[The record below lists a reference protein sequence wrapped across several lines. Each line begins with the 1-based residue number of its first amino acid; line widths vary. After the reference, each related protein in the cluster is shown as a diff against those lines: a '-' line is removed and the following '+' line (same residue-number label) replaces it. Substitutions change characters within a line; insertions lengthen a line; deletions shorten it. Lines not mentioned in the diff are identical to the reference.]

1 MNKFRNI
8 IWLALILTMGLWATS
23 ELRIRANSLN
33 MFGGSPDVIVGDMP
47 SVARWGTLN
56 GVTSYS
62 VATTS
67 CNIGDAQL
75 DWISSNNRH
84 PVISQNLY
92 RVKNGR
98 LEQLGQSWLKHG
110 FFALSQSLC
119 GTCQPTD
126 GSSLGIGCSD
136 PYSAG
141 LNGSQSGLGPKGE
154 VNAATGFFPYPFTG
168 LSQPRSVLDGRI
180 RVSNS
185 DLDPA
190 QNPGARYFISSQYVQ
205 YQDAT
210 AGNDDNNES
219 YREVIVSGSQYDLA
233 PFGATQRQK
242 PAILAWQAVHPDV
255 QIFYV
260 DIPDDGRVIVGM
272 RTTEQQAGGF
282 HTEVAIE
289 NLNSHRSVNSLS
301 VNFGSEAMSNPGFND
316 VDYDQEAYSSADWT
330 ESTNGS
336 EIEWAAETFAANEN
350 ANALR
355 WGTTYS
361 FWCDSDTLPLDLTLG
376 IFRPGTPTEILI
388 ELARAIPA
396 DSVVVTGGTHVS
408 GDAVELAESDDADL
422 SIQRAIADVQSR
434 TEFEVKAVS
443 PVANPS
449 SLEVTLEGSVF
460 ARSPV
465 NQTIEL
471 FDYVADGWELVDTR
485 VSTQS
490 TDSTATVAATGDL
503 SRFVEPGTMSIEARI
518 RYQSPV
524 ARQQFSS
531 NTDQFQWTIGQ

>member
-1 MNKFRNI
+1 
-8 IWLALILTMGLWATS
+8 
-23 ELRIRANSLN
+23 

-47 SVARWGTLN
+47 SVARWGSLN

-92 RVKNGR
+92 RVKDGR
-98 LEQLGQSWLKHG
+98 VEQLGQSWLKHG

-119 GTCQPTD
+119 GTCQPTN

-154 VNAATGFFPYPFTG
+154 VNATTGFFPYPYTG
-168 LSQPRSVLDGRI
+168 LTQPRTVLDGRI
-180 RVSNS
+180 RVLNS

-190 QNPGARYFISSQYVQ
+190 QNTGARYFISSQYIQ
-205 YQDAT
+205 YQDAA

-219 YREVIVSGSQYDLA
+219 FREVLVTGGQYDLF
-233 PFGATQRQK
+233 PTGSTVRQK
-242 PAILAWQAVHPDV
+242 PAILAWQAVHSDV
-255 QIFYV
+255 RIFYV
-260 DIPDDGRVIVGM
+260 DIPDDGRVIVGI
-272 RTTEQQAGGF
+272 RTTELQTGGF

-289 NLNSHRSVNSLS
+289 NLNSHRSINSLR
-301 VNFGSEAMSNPGFND
+301 VNFGSGDMSNPGFSD

-330 ESTNGS
+330 ESMNGS
-336 EIEWAAETFAANEN
+336 EVEWAAETFAANEN

-361 FWCDSDTLPLDLTLG
+361 FWCDSDARPLGLTLG
-376 IFRPGTPTEILI
+376 IFRPGTPTEVPIDI
-388 ELARAIPA
+388 AVAIPA
-396 DSVVVTGGTHVS
+396 DSVVVSHGTQVS
-408 GDAVELAESDDADL
+408 GDVDALAESDDADL
-422 SIQRAIADVQSR
+422 SIQRAISDIQAR
-434 TEFEVKAVS
+434 TEFEIKAFS

-449 SLEVTLEGSVF
+449 LLEVTLEGSVF

-465 NQTIEL
+465 DQTIEL
-471 FDYVADGWELVDTR
+471 YDYIAGDWELVDTR
-485 VSTQS
+485 VATQS
-490 TDSTATVAATGDL
+490 VDSTVTVAATGDL
-503 SRFVEPGTMSIEARI
+503 SRFVEPDTLCIEARV

-531 NTDQFQWTIGQ
+531 NTDQFIWTIGQ